1 MPVKMTI
8 RSFEQESSIGRLR
21 IGIAGLGLMGGS
33 LAMALRGRVSS
44 IVGYE
49 KRILTRQIALREG
62 IVDEVAEELLPGEP
76 DVDLLVLATPVR
88 NILDTLGRL
97 PQLWPAGCPVIDLGS
112 TKQAIVRAMDALPD
126 GFTAIGGHPMCGRET
141 AGLASAAADL
151 YRDQLFVLCPS
162 HRTTRELESTA
173 LALIESVGG
182 HAIRLDAAEHDE
194 IVAVISH
201 LPSIA
206 AAALMQVAVH
216 ERQWRISAS
225 GFRDA
230 SRLAGTDPKMLLD
243 VLMTNRAAI
252 LTALNNYTS
261 ELIGFRDALEGGEEE
276 TLFEWLAGAQMRYA
290 AFRRSKS
297 AGESPA
303 GRFP

>member
-8 RSFEQESSIGRLR
+8 RSFEKESSIGRLR

-62 IVDEVAEELLPGEP
+62 IVDEVAEELLPREP

-88 NILDTLGRL
+88 NILDTLGLL

-182 HAIRLDAAEHDE
+182 HAIRLGGDRSNLVEGVAREVRGRPRPRPPVLLGRHVDAGRGEGELGSVVGSAVRGPC
-194 IVAVISH
+194 VA
-201 LPSIA
+201 A
-206 AAALMQVAVH
+206 T
-216 ERQWRISAS
+216 
-225 GFRDA
+225 G
-230 SRLAGTDPKMLLD
+230 AGRSEQSD
-243 VLMTNRAAI
+243 V
-252 LTALNNYTS
+252 
-261 ELIGFRDALEGGEEE
+261 
-276 TLFEWLAGAQMRYA
+276 AGA
-290 AFRRSKS
+290 S
-297 AGESPA
+297 AVA
-303 GRFP
+303 